1 MVRTCDYTGCSNK
14 DVADSPQSFHRFPV
28 TDVALRKLWVLA
40 LGIHVHTKVE
50 KIKKLRVCSA
60 HFSDDDFLS
69 TCPGQRQMKKRILK
83 KSAVPAPQVNK
94 TVAYQCSLQ
103 ESRTQ
108 VIYEA

>member
-1 MVRTCDYTGCSNK
+1 MVRTCDYPGCSNK

-40 LGIHVHTKVE
+40 LGIH
-50 KIKKLRVCSA
+50 LCVCSA

-103 ESRTQ
+103 HSL
-108 VIYEA
+108 IA